1 MTVYVDDMY
10 LTQMGR
16 FGRMRMSHMIAD
28 TPEELRAMADTI
40 GLARRHIQYE
50 GHPAEHFDVSM
61 EYRARAISA
70 GATPITMRDL
80 ARKIR
85 DRKMA
90 YLEHYKSAQSAQ
102 SAVKGNDT

>member
-85 DRKMA
+85 DRKMT
-90 YLEHYKSAQSAQ
+90 YLEHCKSTQSTAR
-102 SAVKGNDT
+102 GIDT